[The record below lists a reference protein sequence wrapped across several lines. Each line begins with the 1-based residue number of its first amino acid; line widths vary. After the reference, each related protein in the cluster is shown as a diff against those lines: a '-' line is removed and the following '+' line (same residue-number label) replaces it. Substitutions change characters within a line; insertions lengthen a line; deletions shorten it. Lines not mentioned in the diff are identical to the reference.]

1 MERGALHSAAVK
13 FSLDLHPSATGDVM
27 EGVRDQLNASLLR
40 LVLVTVSAQMNEHVP
55 PAVHPVA
62 ANYDL
67 CMLDCYCR
75 PSVYLDGVL
84 VSYTNPCILSKQV
97 TPSIKSCLA
106 A

>member
-1 MERGALHSAAVK
+1 MEREALHAAAVK

-27 EGVRDQLNASLLR
+27 EGVRDQLNTSLLR
-40 LVLVTVSAQMNEHVP
+40 FVLHNVLRTWTDSLQ
-55 PAVHPVA
+55 PAKLPVDGQGS
-62 ANYDL
+62 YIRP
-67 CMLDCYCR
+67 CCCR

-97 TPSIKSCLA
+97 TAITKVPHA